1 MFVEIG
7 MAEIDDDPPTDLE
20 TLRKAQAESRL
31 WVACDEN
38 DVPIGFV
45 LALLVDDA
53 LYVQELDVLRA
64 HQRRGIGGRLIDA
77 VCDAARDRGD
87 STVML
92 STFADVPWNAPYY
105 ERLGFERMASDA
117 LTPALRQ
124 IEAEEAAFGLDTSRR
139 IFMCRR
145 L

>member
-1 MFVEIG
+1 MT
-7 MAEIDDDPPTDLE
+7 EIDDDPPTDLE
-20 TLRKAQAESRL
+20 TLREAQAESRL
-31 WVACDEN
+31 WVACDGN

-53 LYVQELDVLRA
+53 LYIQELDVLRV

-77 VCDAARDRGD
+77 VCDAARDRGS

-92 STFADVPWNAPYY
+92 STFAHVPWNAPYY
-105 ERLGFERMASDA
+105 ERLGFERMASDT

-139 IFMCRR
+139 VFMRRR